1 MIRNFRCIFLIL
13 LPLMIVAA
21 MSAVSSLSAA
31 QARDSSMA
39 EASNHNMSNAS
50 SRKIANAGG
59 GNMAYT
65 SGNGMADTDG
75 GNMSYASGSSMGI
88 SRGDAGAGM
97 GSTDR
102 PNFVILLVD
111 DAGLMDFGGY
121 GGEARTPNINRLA
134 DEGVRFSN
142 YHTSPLCAPSRAML
156 LTGKHNHRTGI
167 GSIPEVRHETQSD
180 SPAYSQQLHPDS
192 NTIATRLRQA
202 GYATFMTGKWHLG
215 DNPESLP
222 NAQGFDRSFALD
234 ASGADNWEDRSYMP
248 YYADAPWYEDGEPTK
263 LPDDFYSS
271 EFIVD
276 KMIEYLDKHF
286 SESAGPGRT
295 PSSTQADG
303 ATQTTSTTQTTY
315 AQQTASH
322 KAAAGDPQAEDA
334 TQAAGATQAAS
345 AQQTAGFMQTPGN
358 SETTSTQGATGINHK
373 PFLAYLAFQ
382 AIHIPVQAP
391 REFTDNYEDVYAA
404 GWDAL
409 REQRLNRAKQLG
421 FMPADATPP
430 EPHPALRAWDDL
442 SDAEQQHYEKNMM
455 VNAGML
461 EAMDHHIGRLLDYL
475 EAKGELAN
483 TVFIITSDNGPE
495 FNDPNASG
503 LFRLWM
509 SFNDYHTDPE
519 RAGGQGYMGA
529 IGPEWASAAAVPGSL
544 FKMYASEG
552 STRVPLIIS
561 GPQTRPASGFNP
573 ALTFVTD
580 IAPTIASMAQLPIQ
594 GMDGRSL
601 LPVLAG
607 RQIAVHDPDHAQGME
622 VAGNSA
628 LFKGQHKLTRNT
640 LPHGDGIWRLHHLG
654 TDPAERHDLASDN
667 PELYAELMADYQRFA
682 SSLGIIPLPDGFN
695 IQEQILANTQ
705 DRFVA
710 RNRTSVIV
718 TQIVLLALLAALA
731 YLTYRVVRKLVVR

>member
-1 MIRNFRCIFLIL
+1 MIHEIQCTSLKL
-13 LPLMIVAA
+13 LPLIFLVVMSVASSQGIA
-21 MSAVSSLSAA
+21 LSGDRNTAEAAVNSMPATVGRNMANVSA
-31 QARDSSMA
+31 RNMA
-39 EASNHNMSNAS
+39 EATDYSMTATGGRNMTNAS
-50 SRKIANAGG
+50 GG
-59 GNMAYT
+59 SMTG
-65 SGNGMADTDG
+65 
-75 GNMSYASGSSMGI
+75 ASGAM
-88 SRGDAGAGM
+88 GAGM
-97 GSTDR
+97 GSNSR
-102 PNFVILLVD
+102 PNFVVILVD

-167 GSIPEVRHETQSD
+167 GSIPEVRHDTQSD

-192 NTIATRLRQA
+192 NTIANRLRQA

-222 NAQGFDRSFALD
+222 SAQGFDRSFALD

-248 YYADAPWYEDGEPTK
+248 YYADAPWYEDGEPAQ

-276 KMIEYLDKHF
+276 KMIQYLDEHF
-286 SESAGPGRT
+286 NEAARSAQT
-295 PSSTQADG
+295 PSN
-303 ATQTTSTTQTTY
+303 TQTTSTSQT
-315 AQQTASH
+315 
-322 KAAAGDPQAEDA
+322 
-334 TQAAGATQAAS
+334 AS
-345 AQQTAGFMQTPGN
+345 AQQTTGFMQATGN
-358 SETTSTQGATGINHK
+358 SETVSTQQTTGFMQATGNSQTASTQGAAGNTQAGGTNHK
-373 PFLAYLAFQ
+373 PFLSYLAFQ

-391 REFTDNYEDVYAA
+391 REFTDNYEGVYAA

-409 REQRLNRAKQLG
+409 REQRLSRAKQLG

-430 EPHPALRAWDDL
+430 EPHPALRTWGEL
-442 SDAEQQHYEKNMM
+442 SGEEQQHYEKNMM

-561 GPQTRPASGFNP
+561 GPNTRPANGFNP

-580 IAPTIASMAQLPIQ
+580 IAPTIASMAQLPTQ

-607 RQIAVHDPDHAQGME
+607 QQLAVHDPDHAQGME

-640 LPHGDGIWRLHHLG
+640 LPHGDGVWRLHHLG
-654 TDPAERHDLASDN
+654 TDPAERHDLSRDN
-667 PELYAELMADYQRFA
+667 PELYAELMADYQHFA